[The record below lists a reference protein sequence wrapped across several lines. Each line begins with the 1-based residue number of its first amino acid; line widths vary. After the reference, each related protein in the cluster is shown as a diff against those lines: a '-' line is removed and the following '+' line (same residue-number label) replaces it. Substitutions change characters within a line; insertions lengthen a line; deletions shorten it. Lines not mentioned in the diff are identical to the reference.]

1 MFDGQTPGERSATD
15 IMTSAASLT
24 LQVGSL
30 YASGA
35 TSTFTG
41 TGGPFGY
48 SPFTSQF
55 GGVITSAGLANEP
68 FADTVYNVAAGDEVI
83 FVLAVQNLG
92 GSRAS
97 GVTLKATLPTGF
109 ALLSS
114 GLNLTVIDGTGT
126 DLATTGDLFSSGGL
140 QVGVPIAAYDAN
152 SGLNVT
158 LVTYSLVATQALP
171 GPNTDIP
178 ASAAITGYVDGGGN
192 ATSLPPAVHTDVV
205 SAAPTPVVTAETDPT
220 AVAKGATIAF
230 DVSLTLP
237 AGTIPNLI
245 VAPVLPSGTAM
256 LDFVSATVLSLGSGL
271 TLGTPSVSSDGSVH
285 FGTVQSSGTATAA
298 GDTLTVRFVVR
309 ADGTASGPATFD
321 TTVSATDPN
330 SPGGVWAVTVPSTV
344 GVVLPPPPPLLSGLS
359 SNWSITTVTADHPF
373 AGLVIT
379 PAPDQALSGTIAITA
394 TLPYLGTLSTL
405 GPGTLNSGKSTFT
418 YSGTLADIQ
427 AAARQIQFAGALTG
441 TETFTITVVD
451 SAGGVAQ
458 DATTAVSINQ
468 PNSPDPLFDTAF
480 YLAHNPDV
488 AAAGVDPL
496 QHFLQFGW
504 KEGRNPDAFFD
515 VTYYL
520 KQNPDVAAA
529 AVDPLLHY
537 QQFGYMEGRQPSL
550 IFPTRRICRPIPM
563 LQQQVSTR

>member
-171 GPNTDIP
+171 GPQHGYSGFGGDHRLCGWRRQRDQPSACRAYRRGERRSDTGGDGRDRPNRGGQGCDHRVRRQPDP
-178 ASAAITGYVDGGGN
+178 ASRDDPEPDRGTCAAERDG
-192 ATSLPPAVHTDVV
+192 D
-205 SAAPTPVVTAETDPT
+205 
-220 AVAKGATIAF
+220 
-230 DVSLTLP
+230 
-237 AGTIPNLI
+237 
-245 VAPVLPSGTAM
+245 
-256 LDFVSATVLSLGSGL
+256 
-271 TLGTPSVSSDGSVH
+271 
-285 FGTVQSSGTATAA
+285 
-298 GDTLTVRFVVR
+298 
-309 ADGTASGPATFD
+309 
-321 TTVSATDPN
+321 
-330 SPGGVWAVTVPSTV
+330 
-344 GVVLPPPPPLLSGLS
+344 
-359 SNWSITTVTADHPF
+359 
-373 AGLVIT
+373 AGLRFRHGFFRWV
-379 PAPDQALSGTIAITA
+379 
-394 TLPYLGTLSTL
+394 
-405 GPGTLNSGKSTFT
+405 PG
-418 YSGTLADIQ
+418 
-427 AAARQIQFAGALTG
+427 
-441 TETFTITVVD
+441 
-451 SAGGVAQ
+451 
-458 DATTAVSINQ
+458 
-468 PNSPDPLFDTAF
+468 
-480 YLAHNPDV
+480 
-488 AAAGVDPL
+488 
-496 QHFLQFGW
+496 
-504 KEGRNPDAFFD
+504 
-515 VTYYL
+515 
-520 KQNPDVAAA
+520 
-529 AVDPLLHY
+529 
-537 QQFGYMEGRQPSL
+537 
-550 IFPTRRICRPIPM
+550 
-563 LQQQVSTR
+563 